1 MFFLIWQLLRRC
13 RDVWSSGR
21 LQENVDFSF
30 RDRVQTAACHCL
42 WQRWLWIMNL
52 VHPGKMFWG
61 RWIHDTIGRHG
72 MSVRHEAVGRG
83 LKLQTSPSCCCSS
96 WKKTQKFQPSTWFNP
111 LTPEMQNWKNKS
123 FLTYHQFVII
133 FPYQLVMQQN
143 PLEFRC
149 LKQLES
155 YSRQNKV
162 NTNAEVPVT
171 FMDRSIWGWSGCLMN
186 LKFIFNLCKTSAA
199 AWTLF
204 PHLIS
209 CSKKLK
215 MWSRFSLK
223 DSWEFCF
230 AGFNM
235 IL

>member
-1 MFFLIWQLLRRC
+1 MTQSGDMGCLCGMRLWGGVWNYKLLLHVVVVPGRKHRNSSLLRDLTLWNQRC
-13 RDVWSSGR
+13 KTEKTKVSSLAINLWSFFHIS
-21 LQENVDFSF
+21 
-30 RDRVQTAACHCL
+30 L
-42 WQRWLWIMNL
+42 WCSRIRWN
-52 VHPGKMFWG
+52 
-61 RWIHDTIGRHG
+61 
-72 MSVRHEAVGRG
+72 
-83 LKLQTSPSCCCSS
+83 
-96 WKKTQKFQPSTWFNP
+96 
-111 LTPEMQNWKNKS
+111 
-123 FLTYHQFVII
+123 FV
-133 FPYQLVMQQN
+133 
-143 PLEFRC
+143 RC

-223 DSWEFCF
+223 DPLSWEFCF